1 MRNDLNVR
9 NLISSRL
16 LGAIVGCLAMTFSFS
31 AQSATEFVDVLDAPS
46 VKMPKAS
53 KSLLLDIARAGDRL
67 IAVGQFGHIVY
78 SDDDGKNW
86 TQAEVPVQSQL
97 NAVHFVNAKHGWV
110 VGQDAVVL
118 GTSDGGETWTK
129 LHDGYMSNSPIHAV
143 IKDAEE
149 KRVAAEY
156 AIDNPNTDDPDELI
170 DIEDAF
176 YEADDLAAVVKKHQ
190 TSPLLDVW
198 FKNEKEGFTVGAYAQ
213 FYYTKNGGKTWTS
226 WRDRLDNFE
235 DHNNAIL
242 GLKDGSLFVA
252 SEKSN
257 YDGAKVKVYRS
268 TDFGETWE
276 NVATDF
282 DRSLYGL
289 FHNPKSDHVY
299 AMGMSGLVV
308 RSDDR
313 GASWTLHPLNLDTEF
328 LSFSGVATKR
338 GSIKIVGNNG
348 QFTTG
353 TSRSKKLNVYL
364 REDRVHM
371 TSIVEAADGNFVTT
385 GARGINRVDAQG
397 RDL

>member
-1 MRNDLNVR
+1 MRNDLTVR

-67 IAVGQFGHIVY
+67 IAVGQYGHIVY
-78 SDDDGKNW
+78 SDDDGKSW
-86 TQAEVPVQSQL
+86 TQADVPVQTQL
-97 NAVHFVNAKHGWV
+97 NAVYFVNTTHGWV
-110 VGQDAVVL
+110 VGQDAIVL
-118 GTSDGGETWTK
+118 GTTDSGETWTK

-156 AIDNPNTDDPDELI
+156 TIDNPNTDDPDELA

-308 RSDDR
+308 RSADR
-313 GASWTLHPLNLDTEF
+313 GVSWTRQPLNLDTEF

-364 REDRVHM
+364 REDRIHM